1 MTYQNIYCEPSQG
14 MYLASRGGQK
24 NAGRKKNED
33 VAAPIFLP
41 ASEPTEKRG
50 FRTIAL
56 MMVWSFCWVVL
67 LALLGTGA
75 KAQSLSQSLSGRVT
89 DASGATLSGATVI
102 ARNDSNKTERT
113 ATADANGRFELAGLA
128 PGTYRL
134 SVTATG
140 FAPFTQIVTLNT
152 EQSRQL
158 EIQLAPGN
166 VFETVTITA
175 GENSYA
181 PATATT
187 GSRVDLPLR
196 DVPASVQVIT
206 RQVIDDQAATNVQ
219 DVIRNVSGV
228 NVPHTTGSRAE
239 SFTIRGFTSI
249 ANTYRDGYRNDF
261 NSNRSN
267 TELSNVERVE
277 VLKGPASVLFG
288 RLDPSGVVNFV
299 TKKPLADHHYSVQFQ
314 GGSFR
319 FLRPQLDFSG
329 PLTKAKTLLYRLNVA
344 YENADTFRDFNER
357 ERFFIAPSVNW
368 IVAPATTILFESEYL
383 QDRRLVDRGLVA
395 LPFAGGIAPI
405 PFSRFLGDPGI
416 PYNNQQGK
424 VGVTLNHS
432 FSGGATLRSA
442 LRSSASRANYD
453 SRQAR
458 SVVEVANPALS
469 ATTRNNCAKLGTT
482 VCVELDEN
490 RSDQLF
496 HSHYWQNDLATKFT
510 TGGLRHTFVGG
521 FDLQVELQDLLSIRA
536 QRRDLLDIFN
546 PKYTFAPSPLVP
558 NGDTKRKNE
567 AAGVFVQDVVALT
580 DKLKLTFGG
589 RFDYFKARSV
599 DFLRNNL
606 VQSSI
611 DRVFT
616 PRAGLVYQP
625 TEAVSLYFS
634 YSRSFQ
640 PVLSFDRFNNPFVP
654 ERGEQFEGGVKFGW
668 LNNRLTS
675 SFAVFNITRQNV
687 ATADPADAR
696 FSVQVGELRSRGVEF
711 DFTAQLTRGWNVL
724 SSFAWISAEITKDT
738 IFPVGNRVP
747 GVAKPT
753 GSVWTTYEFS
763 RGALK
768 NFGVGTGLFGVG
780 RRYGDGFQS
789 FSLPGYLR
797 ADATAFYK
805 LYRGEKLTARFAVNV
820 NNVLDKRYYEG
831 VQFVASVLPGAP
843 RNATGTVQFIF

>member
-1 MTYQNIYCEPSQG
+1 MKNWRNAFG
-14 MYLASRGGQK
+14 LA
-24 NAGRKKNED
+24 
-33 VAAPIFLP
+33 VH
-41 ASEPTEKRG
+41 
-50 FRTIAL
+50 AL
-56 MMVWSFCWVVL
+56 A
-67 LALLGTGA
+67 LALLATTA
-75 KAQSLSQSLSGRVT
+75 ISAPQSTPALSGRIA
-89 DASGATLSGATVI
+89 DAAGAAVSGASVT

-113 ATADANGRFELAGLA
+113 TTADASGRFELAGLA
-128 PGTYRL
+128 PGSYRL
-134 SVTATG
+134 NVTAPG

-152 EQSRQL
+152 ERSPQL

-175 GENSYA
+175 GETSYA

-187 GSRVDLPLR
+187 GSRVDMPLR
-196 DVPASVQVIT
+196 DVPASVQVVT

-299 TKKPLADHHYSVQFQ
+299 TKKPLADHHYSLQFQ

-329 PLTKAKTLLYRLNVA
+329 PLTKDKNLLYRLNVA

-368 IVAPATTILFESEYL
+368 IVAPATTILFEAEYL
-383 QDRRLVDRGLVA
+383 QDRRLVDRGLVV
-395 LPFAGGIAPI
+395 LPFAGGVAPI
-405 PFSRFLGDPGI
+405 PISRYLGDPGI

-424 VGVTLNHS
+424 VGVTFNHA
-432 FSGGATLRSA
+432 FSGVTNLRSA
-442 LRSSASRANYD
+442 FRSSASRANYD

-458 SVVEVANPALS
+458 SVIEVANPALN
-469 ATTRNNCAKLGTT
+469 ATLRNNCARLGATI
-482 VCVELDEN
+482 CVELDED

-496 HSHYWQNDLATKFT
+496 HSHYWQNDLATKFK
-510 TGGLRHTFVGG
+510 TGGLRHTIVGG
-521 FDLQVELQDLLSIRA
+521 FDLQVELQDLNAKRAA
-536 QRRDLLDIFN
+536 QRQLLDIFN
-546 PKYTFAPSPLVP
+546 PSYNFAPGALIPSS
-558 NGDTKRKNE
+558 DQKRKNE
-567 AAGVFVQDVVALT
+567 AGGVFVQDVVALT

-589 RFDYFKARSV
+589 RFDYYKAYTV
-599 DFLRNNL
+599 NFLSNNL
-606 VQSSI
+606 TQTNI

-616 PRAGLVYQP
+616 PRAGVVYQP
-625 TEAVSLYFS
+625 AEAVSLYFS

-640 PVLSFDRFNNPFVP
+640 PVLAFDRFNQPFVP

-675 SFAVFNITRQNV
+675 SFAVFNIARQNITTV
-687 ATADPADAR
+687 DPVDSR
-696 FSVQVGELRSRGVEF
+696 FLVQVGELRSRGVEF
-711 DFTAQLTRGWNVL
+711 DFSAQITRGWNLL
-724 SSFAWISAEITKDT
+724 SSFAYINSIITEDT
-738 IFPVGNRVP
+738 RFPIGNRVP

-768 NFGVGTGLFGVG
+768 NFGVGAGLFGVG
-780 RRYGDGFQS
+780 RRYGDGFHS
-789 FSLPGYLR
+789 FSLPGYMR

-805 LYRGEKLTARFAVNV
+805 LYRGEKLKARFAVNL
-820 NNVLDKRYYEG
+820 NNALDKLYYEG
-831 VQFVASVLPGAP
+831 VQNAVSVLPGAP
-843 RNATGTVQFIF
+843 RNVIGSAQFIF